1 MDEGRGSAV
10 DRPGIGHGAVLAARL
25 WVVVLGGASVLAGA
39 SILAGCESGT
49 ETARGVV
56 VAVDAPTAT
65 DVRGFTLRTNDGTLL
80 TFRVGRLELVG
91 DAFPAAHLREHL
103 RTLVP
108 IVVVYRLEDGERIAV
123 RLADAPADG
132 P

>member
-1 MDEGRGSAV
+1 MHERS
-10 DRPGIGHGAVLAARL
+10 RPHL
-25 WVVVLGGASVLAGA
+25 VVLVAALAVAGA
-39 SILAGCESGT
+39 LAGCEAGA

-65 DVRGFTLRTNDGTLL
+65 DVRGFTLRTNDGALL

-108 IVVVYRLEDGERIAV
+108 IIVVYRVENGERVAV
-123 RLADAPADG
+123 RLADAPPDG

>member
-1 MDEGRGSAV
+1 MAV
-10 DRPGIGHGAVLAARL
+10 VLALMAL
-25 WVVVLGGASVLAGA
+25 ALVL
-39 SILAGCESGT
+39 ILAGCESGT
-49 ETARGVV
+49 QTARGVV

-65 DVRGFTLRTNDGTLL
+65 DVRGFTLRTDDGQFL

-108 IVVVYRLEDGERIAV
+108 IVVAYRLEDGERVAI
-123 RLADAPADG
+123 RLADAP